1 MVIVMKIQSYVL
13 LSKRSAIIAAIAV
26 ILIPLLTSCGN
37 SKSED
42 SMSAE
47 FATLDYPVHAS
58 ECGLNKLYDVQKY
71 TSMTALKFYYKS
83 SDFKL
88 IDKYPDVVE
97 YSDSMDSWSSYQSSD
112 SAPYEQERADTL
124 KCKDWLDAT
133 EISIPTNSKYEAAWN
148 LYNENLSKIK
158 DVIDIRVKLFDE
170 MYSLLPYDSK
180 KSTRDA
186 FYGIVSK
193 IRSGERIAYESHV
206 AIRQILESSKLN
218 DLDYWLA
225 TCPTY
230 IEITDLFGQPVI
242 TSENGTLQI
251 WNNTESEKT
260 FSGIV
265 HFNNTDGIEVA
276 SQSIGVTLPAGKSF
290 EQNLE
295 AVSGNDNYSGVIYP
309 AKCTFTEN

>member
-1 MVIVMKIQSYVL
+1 MKLQSRPPL
-13 LSKRSAIIAAIAV
+13 IKRNAIIATLV
-26 ILIPLLTSCGN
+26 VVLVPLLTSCGN
-37 SKSED
+37 SKSQD
-42 SMSAE
+42 SMSSE
-47 FATLDYPVHAS
+47 FASLDYPVHAS
-58 ECGLNKLYDVQKY
+58 ECGLNELYDVQKY
-71 TSMTALKFYYKS
+71 TSMTVLKFYYKS

-112 SAPYEQERADTL
+112 IAPYEQERADTL
-124 KCKDWLDAT
+124 KCKNWLDAT

-148 LYNENLSKIK
+148 LYKENLLKIK
-158 DVIDIRVKLFDE
+158 NIIDIRVKLFDE

-186 FYGIVSK
+186 FYEIVSK
-193 IRSGERIAYESHV
+193 IRSGERIAFESHV
-206 AIRQILESSKLN
+206 KIRQILESSKLN

-225 TCPTY
+225 TCPTF
-230 IEITDLFGQPVI
+230 IEIKDLFGQPVI
-242 TSENGTLQI
+242 ASENGTLKI

-276 SQSIGVTLPAGKSF
+276 SQAIGVTLPAGKSF

-295 AVSGNDNYSGVIYP
+295 AVKGNDDYSGTGYP